1 MSQVIQSE
9 VVGETADVAP
19 TQSSVS
25 ERVLSIIVGFV
36 VSILAIRFV
45 LTLLGAN
52 RNNGFAD
59 LIYSAT
65 YPLVAPFFGL
75 FGYKFEYGVA
85 RFEIETLV
93 AIAVYALIGYGIGR
107 LLALRHPEAA

>member
-1 MSQVIQSE
+1 MAQIIQSE
-9 VVGETADVAP
+9 VVGETAEAAP
-19 TQSSVS
+19 VQTSIS
-25 ERVLSIIVGFV
+25 ERALSIIVGFV

-45 LTLLGAN
+45 LSLLGAN

-85 RFEIETLV
+85 RFEVETLV

-107 LLALRHPEAA
+107 LLALRHSKAV